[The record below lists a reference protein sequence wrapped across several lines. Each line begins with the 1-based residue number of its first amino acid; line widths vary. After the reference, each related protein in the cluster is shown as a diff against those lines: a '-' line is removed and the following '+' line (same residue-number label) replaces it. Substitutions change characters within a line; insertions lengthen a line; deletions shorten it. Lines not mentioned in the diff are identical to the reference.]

1 MIFKKRRNKA
11 CLSFV
16 GDTHVGKVRK
26 NNQDYYYTPKQGDK
40 LEIAIVADGMGGY
53 KGGDVASQLCVNT
66 IIRLFGSKYTE
77 DIDVEELLYEC
88 INAANIAVYDRA
100 SESEYLRGMGTTV
113 VLAAFLG
120 EKVYVLNV
128 GDSRA
133 YHINKDNEAVQ
144 ITVDHTLVQEYINL
158 GKITKQEART
168 HNYRHVI
175 TRAIGTD
182 KRVMIDMFKVELR
195 AGEHI
200 LLCSDGM
207 YEYIDCNMIKEI
219 MDKSRSTKKVVNK
232 LIDTSL
238 ESGGADNVTVVIAT
252 NKERE

>member
-26 NNQDYYYTPKQGDK
+26 NNQDYYYTPKPGDK
-40 LEIAIVADGMGGY
+40 VDIAIVADGMGGY

-66 IIRLFGSKYTE
+66 IVRLFNSKYTE
-77 DIDVEELLYEC
+77 DTDIEELLYEC
-88 INAANIAVYDRA
+88 VNAANIAVYDRS

-113 VLAAFLG
+113 VLAAFVG
-120 EKVYVLNV
+120 KKVYILNV

-133 YHINKDNEAVQ
+133 YHINKDNKVKQ
-144 ITVDHTLVQEYINL
+144 ITNDHTLVQEYINI
-158 GKITKQEART
+158 GKITKQQART

-182 KRVMIDMFKVELR
+182 KRVMIDLFRLELK
-195 AGEHI
+195 AGERI

-207 YEYIDCNMIKEI
+207 YEYVDCDMIEEI
-219 MDKSRSTKKVVNK
+219 MSKVSSEKMALKK
-232 LIDTSL
+232 IMDISL
-238 ESGGADNVTVVIAT
+238 SSGGADNVTVVIVK

>member
-1 MIFKKRRNKA
+1 MIFNKRRNKA
-11 CLSFV
+11 FLSFV
-16 GDTHVGKVRK
+16 GDTHVGNVRK
-26 NNQDYYYTPKQGDK
+26 NNQDYYYTPKTGDK
-40 LEIAIVADGMGGY
+40 VEIAIVADGMGGY

-66 IIRLFGSKYTE
+66 IVRLFDSKYTE
-77 DIDVEELLYEC
+77 DTDIEELLYEC

-113 VLAAFLG
+113 VLAAFVDK
-120 EKVYVLNV
+120 KVYVLNV

-133 YHINKDNEAVQ
+133 YHINKENEAKQ

-182 KRVMIDMFKVELR
+182 KRVMIDLFKLELKDE
-195 AGEHI
+195 EHI

-207 YEYIDCNMIKEI
+207 YEYIDCEIIKNVMSE
-219 MDKSRSTKKVVNK
+219 SRSTKIALKK
-232 LIDTSL
+232 LMSTSL
-238 ESGGADNVTVVIAT
+238 ESGGADNVTVVIAK
-252 NKERE
+252 NMGRE